1 MTNIVFGGGSA
12 EAYTIDNSLR
22 FNFADSAYLSRTPGS
37 AGNQRTWTVSFWYKR
52 TDMGAYTSDPYIFAG
67 DADNIA
73 RMAIGIDRND
83 NLWVRQWNGSS
94 YDPNLITSQVFRDP
108 SAWQHI
114 LIAMDTTISTPSAS
128 RTKIYVNGSQVT
140 AFSTE
145 TYPTENLDTS
155 INSNTRHDIMRGDA
169 YHSGYLAEFY
179 LIDGTALDASSFGE
193 TDAATNQWKPIEYT
207 GSYGT
212 NGFYQKYGNTESAA
226 DMVDT
231 SPKTTSTITFTTT
244 AAITADV
251 LIVGGGGGGGNK
263 GGAGSGGSGAG
274 GGAGG
279 FRTVTGL
286 ALGSGTSHN
295 IMVGFGAGGGN
306 SGYRM
311 SPGTV
316 ANALSQNAWG
326 QGHNGG
332 PSGFGDYTVDGGG
345 GGGTQDVSARCYSV
359 YGSYSGSTG
368 NNFVGQTPLTGSGGG
383 GGTEAFGAQGGT
395 YGNEGG
401 NYPTKAN
408 YCPCG
413 GGGGA
418 GAPGGDGIQNGNPG
432 TGGDGLTNDYQT
444 GSNITY
450 AGGGGGGRQ
459 GNGSGYQAPGG
470 AGGGGQGSNGGTGG
484 NGTNNLGGGGGGG
497 GNTSGNSQG
506 GGSGGT
512 GVVIV
517 RYLANSAQ
525 ATGGTITTY
534 GSGGSQYYVHT
545 FSTVNTRPTHQLV
558 VRGDATQSD
567 TQSKVGSSSFYF
579 DGTSYDY
586 LATWTCKSNDGSN
599 NNIVNADFKHA
610 TDTAFCYEYWV
621 RPSDVSGTQY
631 HISNYCRSVASGG
644 SGDGNDVELGMYT
657 SGTDLR
663 VRIDDTD
670 RISGVATVAANTWY
684 HVAVTRNTSNVVTLW
699 LDGVSKGTYTAAQTV
714 GNDRSYF
721 FMGSRYQSTANE
733 FEGFI
738 DEFRLSNVVRYT
750 STFTPSTTAF
760 VADANTL
767 LLLQSDWGGGFG
779 ADSSGNN
786 NGMSSVGIQADDQ
799 MVDSPTN
806 NWCTL
811 NPLDGNSTWS
821 EGNLKVV
828 TPT

>member
-1 MTNIVFGGGSA
+1 MTNIVLGGSTPDDGFELKSCRFGDGYLRKSFSSGTNPDKLTISCWVKPA
-12 EAYTIDNSLR
+12 NLGAGTVTLFFGYTDANNYEKVCWNANGNLYWNRRVSGSVSFEAYTS
-22 FNFADSAYLSRTPGS
+22 
-37 AGNQRTWTVSFWYKR
+37 
-52 TDMGAYTSDPYIFAG
+52 M
-67 DADNIA
+67 
-73 RMAIGIDRND
+73 
-83 NLWVRQWNGSS
+83 
-94 YDPNLITSQVFRDP
+94 VFRDP
-108 SAWQHI
+108 ASWYHLVLVYDSTDA
-114 LIAMDTTISTPSAS
+114 TTSS
-128 RTKIYVNGSQVT
+128 RIKFYVNGVLQTKSVD
-140 AFSTE
+140 S
-145 TYPTENLDTS
+145 PTPPTNLNSLLLSASCS
-155 INSNTRHDIMRGDA
+155 IGYDEL
-169 YHSGYLAEFY
+169 SGNANYRFKSYMAECHA
-179 LIDGTALDASSFGE
+179 IDGQALTPSSFGE
-193 TDAATNQWKPIEYT
+193 TDAATGQWKPIEYT

-345 GGGTQDVSARCYSV
+345 GGGTQDTSARSYSV
-359 YGSYSGSTG
+359 YGVYSGSTG

-418 GAPGGDGIQNGNPG
+418 GAPGGDGVQNGNPG

-786 NGMSSVGIQADDQ
+786 NGMSSVGIQACDQ

-828 TPT
+828 TPS

>member
-1 MTNIVFGGGSA
+1 
-12 EAYTIDNSLR
+12 
-22 FNFADSAYLSRTPGS
+22 
-37 AGNQRTWTVSFWYKR
+37 
-52 TDMGAYTSDPYIFAG
+52 
-67 DADNIA
+67 
-73 RMAIGIDRND
+73 
-83 NLWVRQWNGSS
+83 
-94 YDPNLITSQVFRDP
+94 
-108 SAWQHI
+108 
-114 LIAMDTTISTPSAS
+114 
-128 RTKIYVNGSQVT
+128 
-140 AFSTE
+140 
-145 TYPTENLDTS
+145 
-155 INSNTRHDIMRGDA
+155 
-169 YHSGYLAEFY
+169 
-179 LIDGTALDASSFGE
+179 
-193 TDAATNQWKPIEYT
+193 
-207 GSYGT
+207 
-212 NGFYQKYGNTESAA
+212 
-226 DMVDT
+226 MVDT

-306 SGYRM
+306 SGYRK
-311 SPGTV
+311 SGEST

-345 GGGTQDVSARCYSV
+345 GGGTQDTSARSYSV
-359 YGSYSGSTG
+359 YGVYSGSTG

-418 GAPGGDGIQNGNPG
+418 GAPGGDGVQNGNPG

-786 NGMSSVGIQADDQ
+786 NGMSSVGIQACDQ

-828 TPT
+828 TPS